1 MIKRTLSQK
10 LSSFAGQF
18 PVVTI
23 TGPRQSGKTTL
34 TKMVF
39 ANHEYVSLE
48 EPHEREF
55 ALSDPR
61 GFLQRYKRGVI
72 LDEIQRAPDLLS
84 YIQGIVD
91 AGVDS
96 GKFILTGS
104 QQFHLSAK
112 INQTL
117 AGRTAIVHL
126 LPFSLDELR
135 ELPSRDPWAW
145 SDLPKP
151 GEAPA
156 FNLETMLYRGFYPR
170 IHDQGLAPQD
180 WLAGYYQTYVERM
193 SGKCPTSAI
202 WKSFNVLS
210 DYAPVARDNC
220 LIFHP
225 WPTTAVF
232 HIPRQGSGFRFFRP
246 DLSFIYCRR
255 TLTTFPRELSKHRNS
270 ILSIPVFCA
279 TSFASASLLI

>member
-10 LSSFAGQF
+10 LSSLAGQF

-61 GFLQRYKRGVI
+61 GFLHRYKRGVI
-72 LDEIQRAPDLLS
+72 LDEIQRTPGLLS
-84 YIQGIVD
+84 YLQGIVD
-91 AGVDS
+91 AGVDN

-112 INQTL
+112 VNQTL

-126 LPFSLDELR
+126 LPFKIGR
-135 ELPSRDPWAW
+135 A
-145 SDLPKP
+145 
-151 GEAPA
+151 
-156 FNLETMLYRGFYPR
+156 
-170 IHDQGLAPQD
+170 H
-180 WLAGYYQTYVERM
+180 V
-193 SGKCPTSAI
+193 
-202 WKSFNVLS
+202 
-210 DYAPVARDNC
+210 
-220 LIFHP
+220 
-225 WPTTAVF
+225 
-232 HIPRQGSGFRFFRP
+232 
-246 DLSFIYCRR
+246 
-255 TLTTFPRELSKHRNS
+255 
-270 ILSIPVFCA
+270 
-279 TSFASASLLI
+279 